1 MESIRQKQ
9 VAELIKRNI
18 SLVLQHEGRYI
29 YGPEP
34 LVTVT
39 NVRMSPD
46 LALAKVYLS
55 IYNIENKQEVILH
68 LDEEVSQMRSSLGR
82 RIRKQVRKIPEL
94 AFYMDDTLDEM
105 YRIDEM
111 FKRLEEE
118 GQMGSE
124 EEE

>member
-9 VAELIKRNI
+9 VSELVKRNI
-18 SLVLQHEGRYI
+18 SLVLQDEGRYI

-39 NVRMSPD
+39 NVKMSPD
-46 LALAKVYLS
+46 LSLAKVYLS

-68 LDEEVSQMRSSLGR
+68 LDEELGQMRSSLGK

-105 YRIDEM
+105 YRIDDM
-111 FKRLEEE
+111 FKRLEEY

>member
-1 MESIRQKQ
+1 M
-9 VAELIKRNI
+9 VKRNI
-18 SLVLQHEGRYI
+18 SLVLQDEGRYI

-39 NVRMSPD
+39 NVKMSPD
-46 LALAKVYLS
+46 LSLAKVYLS

-68 LDEEVSQMRSSLGR
+68 LDEELGQMRSSLGK

-105 YRIDEM
+105 YRIDDM
-111 FKRLEEE
+111 FKRLEED

>member
-9 VAELIKRNI
+9 VAELVKRNI
-18 SLVLQHEGRYI
+18 SLVLQTEGRYI

-39 NVRMSPD
+39 NVRMTPD

-82 RIRKQVRKIPEL
+82 RIRKQIRKIPEL

-105 YRIDEM
+105 YRIDKM
-111 FKRLEEE
+111 FKKLEEE
-118 GQMGSE
+118 GQMGSGE
-124 EEE
+124 EE

>member
-9 VAELIKRNI
+9 VSELVKRNI
-18 SLVLQHEGRYI
+18 SLVLQDEGRYI

-39 NVRMSPD
+39 NVKMSPD
-46 LALAKVYLS
+46 LSLAKVYLS

-68 LDEEVSQMRSSLGR
+68 LDEELGQMRSSLGK

-105 YRIDEM
+105 YRIDDM
-111 FKRLEEE
+111 FKRLEED